1 MTGQP
6 AASAGLAGRTAGRP
20 VTAGTVVPVGNA
32 AEVRC
37 DDPTGHCHLCGDV
50 AAIGRVV
57 ALDPDARVAT
67 VLLPDGPAIV
77 AMDFVDAS
85 VGDNV
90 LVQLGFA
97 LERMPAS

>member
-1 MTGQP
+1 M
-6 AASAGLAGRTAGRP
+6 
-20 VTAGTVVPVGNA
+20 TVVTVLAVGNA
-32 AEVRC
+32 TEVRC
-37 DDPTGHCHLCGDV
+37 DEPTGQCHLCGDV

-57 ALDPDARVAT
+57 ALDSEARVAT
-67 VLLPDGPAIV
+67 VLMSDGPAIV

>member
-1 MTGQP
+1 MTGQQ
-6 AASAGLAGRTAGRP
+6 AASAGSAGPTAGTP
-20 VTAGTVVPVGNA
+20 VTAVTVMPVGNA
-32 AEVRC
+32 TEVPC
-37 DDPTGHCHLCGDV
+37 ADSTGQCHLCGDV

-57 ALDPDARVAT
+57 ALDQEARVAT
-67 VLLPDGPAIV
+67 VLLSDGPALV